1 MYEFYRYKN
10 KLENA
15 GLMNAGSL
23 SILEI
28 RRKNKELTTLLKAAE
43 KYAEL
48 VDMPLD
54 LLFTIGY
61 EIQKQVNKGYTPLES
76 MMIVSS
82 TGIGIELVLLA
93 QSFLQEER
101 YNFERYIFSNI
112 VLVLEKLG
120 LRPRQIMN
128 IIDKT
133 EATHYEQRT
142 IKEILTGVKETKG
155 FTIFKDNLKK
165 YIDGLTENTENQE
178 ILTNLLK
185 RTKKP

>member
-15 GLMNAGSL
+15 GLMNAGNL

-28 RRKNKELTTLLKAAE
+28 RRKNKELTNLLKAIE
-43 KYAEL
+43 KYNEL
-48 VDMPLD
+48 VDMPLN
-54 LLFTIGY
+54 LLFTVNY
-61 EIQKQVNKGYTPLES
+61 EIRKKIDKGYTPLES
-76 MMIVSS
+76 MMIVAN

-101 YNFERYIFSNI
+101 YNFEKYIFSNI

-142 IKEILTGVKETKG
+142 IKEILTGVRETKG
-155 FTIFKDNLKK
+155 FTIFRDNLKK
-165 YIDGLTENTENQE
+165 YIDGLTDNTENQE